1 MSRASKEFNRGN
13 APPLRARIQANLFQ
27 KRNFLLI
34 SAPEFCQI
42 SDFRMLS
49 FQGHDTLHF
58 EACGIAQ
65 RGFHYGGGSVKK
77 KKNPQPPVLGGPR
90 TQPAALSF
98 AGQRGWPAEDAGV
111 RAGPAFLVCVPT

>member
-65 RGFHYGGGSVKK
+65 RGFHYGGGAVKK
-77 KKNPQPPVLGGPR
+77 KKTPGPPGFGGPGAR
-90 TQPAALSF
+90 KATVMSAVRS
-98 AGQRGWPAEDAGV
+98 GVAERV
-111 RAGPAFLVCVPT
+111 V

>member
-65 RGFHYGGGSVKK
+65 RGFHYGGRTVKNK
-77 KKNPQPPVLGGPR
+77 KTPGPPFSGGPGA
-90 TQPAALSF
+90 QQAAISSAVRSCSAAKV
-98 AGQRGWPAEDAGV
+98 AGC
-111 RAGPAFLVCVPT
+111 GPGPSCW

>member
-65 RGFHYGGGSVKK
+65 RGFHYGGRAVQNKK
-77 KKNPQPPVLGGPR
+77 APRAPASGGPGAQQAQSWSAVR
-90 TQPAALSF
+90 SRSAAKV
-98 AGQRGWPAEDAGV
+98 AGG
-111 RAGPAFLVCVPT
+111 RARAASM

>member
-49 FQGHDTLHF
+49 FQGHDSLHF
-58 EACGIAQ
+58 EAFGIAQ
-65 RGFHYGGGSVKK
+65 RGFHYDGKSNKNKK
-77 KKNPQPPVLGGPR
+77 TPKPPVL
-90 TQPAALSF
+90 
-98 AGQRGWPAEDAGV
+98 
-111 RAGPAFLVCVPT
+111 AGPGAQHTAISLSVRNCNAPNDVHRGTTPHLMA